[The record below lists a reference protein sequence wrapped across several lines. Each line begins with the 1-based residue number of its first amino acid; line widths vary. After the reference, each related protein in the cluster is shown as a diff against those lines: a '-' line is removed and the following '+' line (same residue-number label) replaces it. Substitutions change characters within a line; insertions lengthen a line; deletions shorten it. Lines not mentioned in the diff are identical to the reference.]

1 MKDKSLIYDRFIMSN
16 MSNKSNRTDK
26 TDKKETMSYDD
37 FLRKTRIYL

>member
-1 MKDKSLIYDRFIMSN
+1 MKDKSLIYERFIMSN
-16 MSNKSNRTDK
+16 KTDKTDK